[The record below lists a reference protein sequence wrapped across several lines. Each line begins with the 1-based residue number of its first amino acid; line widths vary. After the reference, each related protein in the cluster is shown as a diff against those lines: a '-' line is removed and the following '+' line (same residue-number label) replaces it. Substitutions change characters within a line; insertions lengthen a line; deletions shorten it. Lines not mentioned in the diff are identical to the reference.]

1 MVGVIFMDLKR
12 AFETID
18 RRKLLEKLYQYGIRG
33 VVLEW
38 LKSYLSNRKQ
48 KLRFNDTWSKVIEN
62 EFGVLQGSVLGPLL
76 FIIYINNIIGV
87 CSEDCN
93 IKMFAD
99 DTLIYVG
106 EESCEE
112 LERKINTVLGI
123 VEEWMYINML
133 KMNVN
138 KIKCMLEV

>member
-12 AFETID
+12 AFGTID

-48 KLRFNDTWSKVIEN
+48 KVRFNDTWSKEIEN

-76 FIIYINNIIGV
+76 FIIYINDIIGV

-106 EESCEE
+106 EESCEK
-112 LERKINTVLGI
+112 LERKMNTVLGI
-123 VEEWMYINML
+123 AEEWMYINML
-133 KMNVN
+133 KMNVH
-138 KIKCMLEV
+138 KTKCMLEV